1 MTRKTRFIVFLI
13 CLALFVVI
21 APYII
26 LYSLGYRIDI
36 RRFNI
41 TATGGMY
48 VRALPQGA
56 TITIDS
62 LASQT
67 TGLFSPSV
75 FRQNLLPGPHTVTIK
90 KDGYFDYQKNLEVLD
105 QSVTKLENVILMK
118 QQPRFTLLQNNVQ
131 EFYPSPDEK
140 NILLKIVIGQKINYQ
155 LVHLENNQTEDLLFG
170 ATGNIS
176 SVAWS
181 GDSSRTLVRLGSN
194 YFLVTS
200 VLQNPKITVLALL
213 TKAEDAS
220 FNPENPN
227 EIFFVKNKNLY
238 SNQQTLPLIKNIA
251 AWHVANNS
259 ISWLSQDGFLYTS
272 TTRGI
277 VINTLTKKPFPIKT
291 EAAYKILRR
300 ADMTFLQENQS
311 LFLLDSESEAFKNFY
326 SSVHEIITSPDGQ
339 KILYQND
346 HEILLSKT
354 HMQNPAAVFLN
365 RFSDTINEAQWLGN
379 DYVIFTLRDA
389 IAISEIDTR
398 GNVNTVTL
406 PQKALLTD
414 ENLIDIKSPDI
425 FFNQQDKKLYLLSE
439 GGLLVSERLVP

>member
-155 LVHLENNQTEDLLFG
+155 LVHLENNQRTFSFQI
-170 ATGNIS
+170 TGHYN
-176 SVAWS
+176 
-181 GDSSRTLVRLGSN
+181 T
-194 YFLVTS
+194 
-200 VLQNPKITVLALL
+200 
-213 TKAEDAS
+213 
-220 FNPENPN
+220 
-227 EIFFVKNKNLY
+227 EIF
-238 SNQQTLPLIKNIA
+238 
-251 AWHVANNS
+251 
-259 ISWLSQDGFLYTS
+259 
-272 TTRGI
+272 
-277 VINTLTKKPFPIKT
+277 PI
-291 EAAYKILRR
+291 E
-300 ADMTFLQENQS
+300 
-311 LFLLDSESEAFKNFY
+311 
-326 SSVHEIITSPDGQ
+326 
-339 KILYQND
+339 
-346 HEILLSKT
+346 
-354 HMQNPAAVFLN
+354 
-365 RFSDTINEAQWLGN
+365 
-379 DYVIFTLRDA
+379 
-389 IAISEIDTR
+389 
-398 GNVNTVTL
+398 
-406 PQKALLTD
+406 
-414 ENLIDIKSPDI
+414 
-425 FFNQQDKKLYLLSE
+425 
-439 GGLLVSERLVP
+439 